1 MASNYTSNYGLCQW
15 EAGDQFVRSEFNQDN
30 AKIDAALKSV
40 ADTAAQGDQAVK
52 EQAQAWAQAAQSSA
66 QAAQDTAVQALE
78 ALVPVAYNV
87 YGLTLQHYYEGKSTG
102 WKRAL
107 VFDGFLDESG
117 IDTLT
122 GAIRDTSS
130 HSLLLDGLGQQ
141 QEVPGYGDTLSREVN
156 VGKSASLSWT
166 AAGNGT
172 LTKVET
178 YLNGTGKLSIYEGT
192 ELLAEQNMAQS
203 GAGAAVSA
211 TFSLPVE
218 AGRTYRFVMTPTKE
232 KIYVYVADNR
242 HELGLRLSFTPKK
255 ATSGS
260 LVTKAVNPGG
270 AQALRAWVRHQGGT
284 AAMAVRQGSG
294 SWVTLTRSG
303 TRSTVN
309 ADGASCT
316 ESAFTLTQAL
326 SGNLSFRLTLS
337 TPSGVRMRVYDYGVV
352 LL

>member
-1 MASNYTSNYGLCQW
+1 MASNYTTNYGLCQW
-15 EAGDQFVRSEFNQDN
+15 EATDQFVRSEFNQDN

-122 GAIRDTSS
+122 GADWDGPN
-130 HSLLLDGLGQQ
+130 HSLLLDAVGQEQ
-141 QEVPGYGDTLSREVN
+141 VSPGFGSSVENHVMSYDRP
-156 VGKSASLSWT
+156 SLSWT
-166 AAGNGT
+166 ATGNGT
-172 LTKVET
+172 LTKAET
-178 YLNGTGKLSIYEGT
+178 YMSGTCKLSIYEGT
-192 ELLAEQNMAQS
+192 ELLAEQTITQTGQQS
-203 GAGAAVSA
+203 VGSFP
-211 TFSLPVE
+211 FSVPVKV
-218 AGRTYRFVMTPTKE
+218 GTTYRFELTPTNGSMN
-232 KIYVYVADNR
+232 IWVGGSSY
-242 HELGLRLSFTPKK
+242 ELGLRLSFTPKK

-260 LVTKAVNPGG
+260 LVTKAVSPGS
-270 AQALRAWVRHQGGT
+270 AQALRSWVRHQNGT
-284 AAMAVRQGSG
+284 VTMAVRQGSG
-294 SWVTLTRSG
+294 SWVSLTKSG

-309 ADGASCT
+309 ADGVTCT
-316 ESAFTLTQAL
+316 ESAFTLTRAL
-326 SGNLSFRLTLS
+326 SGSLSFRLTLS
-337 TPSGVRMRVYDYGVV
+337 TSSGVRMRVYDYGVV

>member
-1 MASNYTSNYGLCQW
+1 MASNYTTNYGLCQW

-66 QAAQDTAVQALE
+66 QAAQDTAEQALE

-87 YGLTLQHYYEGKSTG
+87 YGLTLQHYYEGKSTS

-122 GAIRDTSS
+122 GADWDGPN
-130 HSLLLDGLGQQ
+130 HSLLLDAVGQEQ
-141 QEVPGYGDTLSREVN
+141 VSPGFGSSVENHVMSYDRP
-156 VGKSASLSWT
+156 SLSWT
-166 AAGNGT
+166 ATGNGT
-172 LTKVET
+172 LTKAET
-178 YLNGTGKLSIYEGT
+178 YMSGTCKLSIYEGT
-192 ELLAEQNMAQS
+192 ELLAEQTITQTGLKS
-203 GAGAAVSA
+203 VGS
-211 TFSLPVE
+211 FSFSVPVKV
-218 AGRTYRFVMTPTKE
+218 GTTYRFELTPTNGSMN
-232 KIYVYVADNR
+232 IWVASSSY
-242 HELGLRLSFTPKK
+242 ELGLRLTFTPKT

-260 LVTKAVNPGG
+260 LVTKAVSPGS
-270 AQALRAWVRHQGGT
+270 AQALRSWVRHQNGT

-294 SWVTLTRSG
+294 SWVTLTKSG

-309 ADGASCT
+309 ADGVTCT
-316 ESAFTLTQAL
+316 ESAFTLTRAL
-326 SGNLSFRLTLS
+326 SGSLSFRLTLS
-337 TPSGVRMRVYDYGVV
+337 TSSGVRMRVYDYGVV